1 MKIMNGWA
9 GFALA
14 GNDVIGFRSGA
25 VDPDWEPGAAPVDPD
40 WEPGLT
46 R

>member
-1 MKIMNGWA
+1 MEIVNGRA

-14 GNDVIGFRSGA
+14 GIGVNGFRAGVVDPDWEPGVIA
-25 VDPDWEPGAAPVDPD
+25 VDPDWEPGLA
-40 WEPGLT
+40 

>member
-1 MKIMNGWA
+1 MKGQT

-14 GNDVIGFRSGA
+14 GIGVNGSRTGV
-25 VDPDWEPGAAPVDPD
+25 VDPDWEPGVIAFDPD